1 VFLNFAEKN
10 SQLFLYR
17 ITGLIL
23 LGVYFGKK
31 IFESNKMNN
40 LRTLYLILKI
50 KILGLTYKRI
60 DEIVLRESRT
70 PSGKAAERSNGLVFF
85 KKNIIQKYKIDLKNN
100 KNISILIKYF
110 QEKKGKKFILTY
122 LFQRQMSNHSKSD

>member
-1 VFLNFAEKN
+1 
-10 SQLFLYR
+10 
-17 ITGLIL
+17 
-23 LGVYFGKK
+23 
-31 IFESNKMNN
+31 MNN
-40 LRTLYLILKI
+40 LRTLYIILKI

-70 PSGKAAERSNGLVFF
+70 PSGNSSDGLVFF

-122 LFQRQMSNHSKSD
+122 LFQRQMSNHSKND